1 MAGRVVQLGCVAAF
15 PWALCIVQGRGRY
28 DILGQSILGQ
38 STFDMGMDRTGFR
51 NDLKKKSVNFCKYS
65 TPIEFKLLVK
75 IIHIPHVFCALLMN
89 FRTTCIGRK
98 VSSKSSCGRPFTT
111 KKWYPQYFRFLI
123 AIILINLFI
132 WALFYILCFTHQ
144 CWQVEKQACFAVT
157 GRERELFTRGKFFSL
172 GVLVK

>member
-51 NDLKKKSVNFCKYS
+51 NDLKKKCVNLCKYS

-111 KKWYPQYFRFLI
+111 KKVFQVSHSNNFNKSFHLGTVLHTVLYTSVL
-123 AIILINLFI
+123 AGGKAGLF
-132 WALFYILCFTHQ
+132 CSHRKRT
-144 CWQVEKQACFAVT
+144 
-157 GRERELFTRGKFFSL
+157 
-172 GVLVK
+172 